1 MCFAEI
7 FCSCSLLLS
16 FFCTCSFLFLLILV
30 FFWNYFLYI
39 FGLLK
44 RILDF
49 VLEYLDV
56 VFPIHMPVL
65 FACPACQ
72 KEHTNKSGPEPSTG
86 NRQRLKSVLQYLLAG
101 VVFNC
106 VHFVQY
112 CGRLCKK

>member
-1 MCFAEI
+1 MFRRN
-7 FCSCSLLLS
+7 
-16 FFCTCSFLFLLILV
+16 FLLMFPSTEFFLHMFLSIFAYFG